1 MVALSI
7 GPIRRKYYE
16 VFYICHVVCIIGFM
30 ISAWLHHPP
39 LGAWM
44 YVPLLWWLAERITRA
59 VKVAWI
65 NGLGFAGRKPVSVGS
80 ANGQQPLLHKAGMGA
95 GMNGHANGKSYY
107 AGPDS
112 YSSPPST
119 ASEKTFGSRAART
132 AYGAPGGPHSR
143 GPSTSTFATAYS
155 ASAPSHQHH
164 DHPLAHPASPPPFND
179 PLHQGT
185 FSQEGHAL
193 RSMGQANA
201 PLAAADAAAAQEKYG
216 PIEDVI
222 SSYTPKRKSEFA
234 PEEYEGYAPQ
244 SAQALPRSSSYG
256 PAFVLEDRGPGVASS
271 DSGTLAQHPASSAD
285 LYNSANGNMPRTQ
298 SSYSFGSS
306 TMLGSNSST
315 GFNEFKSPG
324 SGFGNARMNG
334 MKPPSLRPQPRPI
347 LAADVKAVLKPGFAF
362 VQLLPGKALRLTIR
376 TPNHISWL
384 PGQWINLNM
393 PAVRWWESHPFTIAS
408 AYDATYSSS
417 RRRHKNQSSVD
428 VEKDGD
434 PGGKA
439 PGEERTITLL
449 LRARKGFTKH
459 LFDYVQKQRN
469 QQIGDCVISSGG
481 ISKSTTGVHLRALI
495 DGPYGSTKRVDWGAS
510 STVVIICAGS
520 GVSFGMA
527 VLEHLCACLARSAS
541 GVATKKFKVSRVRF
555 VWMLREFSHLQWVA
569 SALIRCI
576 QMVPP
581 EQLQVDLFVTHFN
594 NQSALL
600 PQEPNHHSSN
610 MMPGGPPSPSWPSS
624 PLPVP
629 MSSRQA
635 RFTEGPQQEDFGFD
649 ANDLTQFE
657 GEADETL
664 NDMEMEINDRIRKE
678 GRLRRAHTR
687 KVTTKRKG
695 GAGIGAN
702 GKAGAKQSYAL
713 ASQRA
718 VYEGW
723 ASAGR
728 DAPMA
733 DLNESVGS
741 PVHSQHNL
749 LAPPRTVG
757 AGEPGSFSG
766 TSSPWSRPGTPDS
779 FGHFTPQAQSQ
790 GHSDVAHSAAHLV
803 PADPTDNAVPID
815 LDEQEDQDMRVLAE
829 LARTGHPKLDRIIR
843 EEAEISK
850 GSTLV
855 TSCGP
860 NSLAVV
866 IRSIVTSVI
875 DPARVRKGDMR
886 GMVDVVTESYDVSDL
901 LLQVCL

>member
-1 MVALSI
+1 MRNMRAPNV
-7 GPIRRKYYE
+7 
-16 VFYICHVVCIIGFM
+16 
-30 ISAWLHHPP
+30 PP
-39 LGAWM
+39 G
-44 YVPLLWWLAERITRA
+44 
-59 VKVAWI
+59 
-65 NGLGFAGRKPVSVGS
+65 
-80 ANGQQPLLHKAGMGA
+80 
-95 GMNGHANGKSYY
+95 
-107 AGPDS
+107 
-112 YSSPPST
+112 
-119 ASEKTFGSRAART
+119 
-132 AYGAPGGPHSR
+132 
-143 GPSTSTFATAYS
+143 
-155 ASAPSHQHH
+155 
-164 DHPLAHPASPPPFND
+164 
-179 PLHQGT
+179 
-185 FSQEGHAL
+185 
-193 RSMGQANA
+193 
-201 PLAAADAAAAQEKYG
+201 AADAAAAQEKYG

-234 PEEYEGYAPQ
+234 PEEYEGHAPP
-244 SAQALPRSSSYG
+244 SAPAMPISSSYG
-256 PAFVLEDRGPGVASS
+256 PGFVLEDRGPEYAAS

-285 LYNSANGNMPRTQ
+285 LYSGANGNMPRTQ

-306 TMLGSNSST
+306 TLMGSNSST
-315 GFNEFKSPG
+315 GIYEFKSPN
-324 SGFGNARMNG
+324 SGFGNGRMIG
-334 MKPPSLRPQPRPI
+334 TKPPPLRSQPRPV

-376 TPNHISWL
+376 TPNHVSWL
-384 PGQWINLNM
+384 PGQWVNLNM

-417 RRRHKNQSSVD
+417 RRRHKNQSSID
-428 VEKDGD
+428 VEKDADAGS
-434 PGGKA
+434 KA
-439 PGEERTITLL
+439 PGEERTIVLL

-469 QQIGDCVISSGG
+469 QQIGDSVISTGG

-541 GVATKKFKVSRVRF
+541 GVATKTFKVARVRF

-600 PQEPNHHSSN
+600 PQEYNQNPD
-610 MMPGGPPSPSWPSS
+610 MTPMGPSSPSWPAS
-624 PLPVP
+624 PMPVP
-629 MSSRQA
+629 TSSRQA

-687 KVTTKRKG
+687 KVTMKRKG

-702 GKAGAKQSYAL
+702 GKGGAKQSYAL

-723 ASAGR
+723 ASTGR

-741 PVHSQHNL
+741 PVRSQHDR
-749 LAPPRTVG
+749 LAPPRPIG

-766 TSSPWSRPGTPDS
+766 TSSPWSRPGTPDG
-779 FGHFTPQAQSQ
+779 FGYLTPQSRSQ
-790 GHSDVAHSAAHLV
+790 GHSDATHSNAHLV
-803 PADPTDNAVPID
+803 PADPTDTAVPID

-843 EEAEISK
+843 EEVETSR

-860 NSLAVV
+860 TSLTAI
-866 IRSIVTSVI
+866 IRSIVTSAI
-875 DPARVRKGDMR
+875 DPARVKKGDMR
-886 GMVDVVTESYDVSDL
+886 GMVDVVTESYDVSHFLVRASSWATCLPQCLFTLSVGRMKNTIESRGSMHLDPMGGFHCIILSRRASATL
-901 LLQVCL
+901 LL